1 MKIVV
6 IGGTGLIGHNVVNRL
21 IEHGHEAVT
30 AAPSTGVN
38 TITGEGLKEVLQG
51 ADAVVDVSN
60 SPSFADDDVM
70 NFFLTSTGNITRAA
84 ADAGVGHYVALS
96 IVGVERSPEIG
107 YYRAKVAQENKIKE
121 SGLPYSIVRATQFF
135 EFAGGSADTST
146 VDGVVRLP
154 DVRVQPI
161 AAAEVSAAVARTAAG
176 KPTNGTHEIA
186 GPEEFHL
193 DEWIR
198 TVLTARN
205 DPREVVADPTA
216 PFFGA
221 VPATDALVPGPD
233 VELAKTTL
241 VEWLADDAQH

>member
-6 IGGTGLIGHNVVNRL
+6 IGGTGLIGHNVVARL
-21 IEHGHEAVT
+21 SEHGHEAIA
-30 AAPSTGVN
+30 AAPNTGVN

-51 ADAVVDVSN
+51 ADVVVDVSN
-60 SPSFADDDVM
+60 SPSFADEDVM
-70 NFFLTSTGNITRAA
+70 NFFLTSTGNITQAA

-107 YYRAKVAQENKIKE
+107 YYRAKVAQEKKIKE
-121 SGLPYSIVRATQFF
+121 AGLPYSLVRATQFF
-135 EFAGGSADTST
+135 EFAGGSADMST

-154 DVRVQPI
+154 GIRIQPI
-161 AAAEVSAAVARTAAG
+161 AAAEVSAVVARTAAG
-176 KPTNGTHEIA
+176 RPTNGTHEIA
-186 GPEEFHL
+186 GPEELRLH
-193 DEWIR
+193 EWIG

-221 VPATDALVPGPD
+221 VPADDALVPGPD
-233 VELAKTTL
+233 VELAKITL
-241 VEWLADDAQH
+241 AEWLASDTKR